1 MKDWRVI
8 WLCWKNKDDI
18 REINCSNTFLK
29 YVIDS
34 EITSIEKLK
43 KYILNQVGK
52 YSYRRPQEQSIINE
66 IKKMDIYLRET
77 IIALW

>member
-1 MKDWRVI
+1 M
-8 WLCWKNKDDI
+8 
-18 REINCSNTFLK
+18 K

-34 EITSIEKLK
+34 EMTSIEKLK

-77 IIALW
+77 IIAL